1 MIDVNI
7 CTDTPNPKNPPLK
20 WLILSAKNPL
30 LPCSLHAQYMTT
42 WVWNKFV
49 LVADPQVDQLL
60 SKYMDAFDVVLVE
73 DHTMDVPNAIVRTI
87 LESQ

>member
-1 MIDVNI
+1 
-7 CTDTPNPKNPPLK
+7 
-20 WLILSAKNPL
+20 
-30 LPCSLHAQYMTT
+30 MTT

-49 LVADPQVDQLL
+49 VVVDPQVDQLL

-73 DHTMDVPNAIVRTI
+73 DHTMDVPNAIVKTI